1 MRILSESY
9 NNGYGSGN
17 GGNGNG
23 APGSGNN
30 SGNGNNGNGGNGNR
44 PPRRPSIL
52 MMILSGLMTV
62 IAILMLYN
70 VFFGTGNGT
79 EVSYTDFLKD
89 LEADKVEAVEVNKE
103 SGVITVQLK
112 KEAAATP
119 APDSYVTFYGITQKA
134 TQSKTVYYT
143 MLMEDLDTLTGR
155 LQEHGVTGTRISSNT
170 SSFLMEILVTV
181 VLPVVLIW
189 VVAGFL
195 FRKMGGS
202 GGPMGVGKSNAKVYV
217 QKETGVTFKDVA
229 GEDEAKESLVEVVDF
244 LHNPQ
249 KYSKIGAK
257 LPKGALLVG
266 PPGTGKT
273 LLAKA
278 VAGEAHVPFFSLTG
292 SDFIELYV
300 GVGAS
305 RVRDLFKEATKN
317 APCIVFIDEIDA
329 IGRSRDSKYG
339 GGNEEREQTLNQL
352 LSEMDG
358 FDSSKGILILGAT
371 NRPEILDKALLRP
384 GRFDRR
390 IIVDKP
396 DLKGR
401 VEILKVHAKDVKM
414 DETVDLDAIA
424 LATSGAVGSDL
435 ANMINEAAINA
446 VKEGREFVS
455 QKDLFAAVEQ
465 VLVGKEKKDRIMSKE
480 ERRIVSYHE
489 VGHALISALQKNSEP
504 VQKITIVP
512 RTMGALGYVMQVP
525 EEEKYLNT
533 EAELRDMLVGLV
545 GGRAAEEVVFDT
557 VTTGAANDIEK
568 ATSIARNMITRYGM
582 SKRFGLVGLATV
594 ESQYLEGRTALNC
607 SDETAA
613 AIDEEVVAMIKE
625 SYDQALQMLRE
636 NRELMDK
643 LAAFLIERETITG
656 KEFMEIFRKEKGLPE
671 PEEEKKDAAEG
682 ATGQKAET
690 KKDETDNTVA
700 DAMKGNNI
708 DVTIGEQV
716 MTSTDPTFQPLA
728 FEDSL
733 QEAKEQTTSE
743 NATKETAGEASQ
755 SDAAVEKPEN
765 KTETSAESKDSK
777 DPKDPPQGPVGLF
790 SHGTIS

>member
-1 MRILSESY
+1 MKNIFKLY

-17 GGNGNG
+17 G
-23 APGSGNN
+23 APGS
-30 SGNGNNGNGGNGNR
+30 GNNGNGGNDNNGNGGGNR
-44 PPRRPSIL
+44 PPKRPSTL
-52 MMILSGLMTV
+52 MMILSALVT
-62 IAILMLYN
+62 IIFALMLYN
-70 VFFGTGNGT
+70 TVFGTDKST
-79 EVSYTDFLKD
+79 EVPYTEFLKD
-89 LEADKVEAVEVNKE
+89 LEADKVEAVNVNKE
-103 SGVITVQLK
+103 NGVITVRLK
-112 KEAAATP
+112 QEATP
-119 APDSYVTFYGITQKA
+119 TPEPDSYINFYGITQKA
-134 TQSKTVYYT
+134 MQSSQTVYYT
-143 MLMEDLDTLTGR
+143 MLMEDLDTLTAR
-155 LQEHGVTGTRISSNT
+155 LQEHDVQGTRISSDV
-170 SSFLMEILVTV
+170 LDTV
-181 VLPVVLIW
+181 VQFLITFVLPLVLLW
-189 VVAGFL
+189 VLAGFL
-195 FRKMGGS
+195 FRRMGGS

-401 VEILKVHAKDVKM
+401 VEILKVHSKDVKM

-656 KEFMEIFRKEKGLPE
+656 KEFMEIFRREKGLPD
-671 PEEEKKDAAEG
+671 PEEEKKDVTGTEARTVVETNAAGSE
-682 ATGQKAET
+682 
-690 KKDETDNTVA
+690 V
-700 DAMKGNNI
+700 KGSSV

-716 MTSTDPTFQPLA
+716 MTSTDPTFEPLS
-728 FEDSL
+728 FGDSQ
-733 QEAKEQTTSE
+733 QEAKEQKTAPVQDT
-743 NATKETAGEASQ
+743 AKELAESAK
-755 SDAAVEKPEN
+755 E
-765 KTETSAESKDSK
+765 ETSAQEKPAESAEQKPDVSEESK

-790 SHGTIS
+790 SHGTL